1 MSSEQHKVHD
11 ILMSDILSGCTGHKK
26 KQKKNMH
33 MKPNNK
39 VQVVIQ
45 ISENEIPRSH
55 LLNFVQTLVGNV
67 LSQKYTAQDN
77 QKSGGVGGKV
87 CSSNSNKN
95 G

>member
-1 MSSEQHKVHD
+1 MSCEQHKVHD

-26 KQKKNMH
+26 NKKTKNMH

-87 CSSNSNKN
+87 RSSK
-95 G
+95 